1 MHPTAPW
8 SYPTLCLCW
17 RIGLGGVWLARPR
30 PPRPRTLILLAA
42 RRTDLGAGPVDA
54 AHAAPVAALLRRS
67 ALAALAPEEARER
80 LAALTAEALIR
91 PERLPGRRGLAA
103 CSPFLAGTLAGLLPG
118 RRRLWV
124 PAPQPVWDPATWRL
138 VDVLQERWEDDGITF
153 VGRDRHW
160 LFRVAGTRRMARQF
174 GWPRRRA
181 LACGR
186 AAARL
191 WRHWFE
197 THERPRLD
205 RLRDL
210 ELPAALRHVLGDGII
225 VYRRVRGA
233 LRRQRP
239 LELVT
244 LIPPTLATQLAADAR
259 ASIAELLAP
268 VRAEAPRPDLR
279 PLTAALAASPL
290 GLAAAERVPARTLS
304 RAASAT
310 AAGVLRLLT
319 APWPWR
325 PRPVIRG
332 PRRARLE
339 ARRRALAS
347 P

>member
-1 MHPTAPW
+1 MHPTDTW
-8 SYPTLCLCW
+8 SYPALCLCW
-17 RIGLGGVWLARPR
+17 RTGLGGVWLARPR
-30 PPRPRTLILLAA
+30 PPRPKTLILLAA
-42 RRTDLGAGPVDA
+42 RGADHPAGLVDA
-54 AHAAPVAALLRRS
+54 VRAAPLAAILRRS
-67 ALAALAPEEARER
+67 ALATLVAADARER
-80 LAALTAEALIR
+80 LGALTAAALSR

-103 CSPFLAGTLAGLLPG
+103 CSPFLAGTLAGLLPR

-124 PAPQPVWDPATWRL
+124 PGPQPVWDPATWSL
-138 VDVLQERWEDDGITF
+138 VDVLQDRWEDDGITF
-153 VGRDRHW
+153 VGRDRRW
-160 LFRVAGTRRMARQF
+160 LFRVAGTRRMARRF
-174 GWPRRRA
+174 RWPRRRA

-191 WRHWFE
+191 WRHWFD

-210 ELPAALRHVLGDGII
+210 ELPEALRHVLGDSII
-225 VYRRVRGA
+225 AYRRARGA

-244 LIPPTLATQLAADAR
+244 LMPPALLDRLTAEAR
-259 ASIAELLAP
+259 ASIAELVAP
-268 VRAEAPRPDLR
+268 VRPEAPGVDLQ
-279 PLTAALAASPL
+279 PLTVALAASPL
-290 GLAAAERVPARTLS
+290 GLAAAERVPARTLH

-310 AAGVLRLLT
+310 AASVLRLLT

-347 P
+347 L